1 LKGSKRET
9 IEKIP
14 KPLRHKT
21 YSSKRQPEFGKTR
34 VFAFLSK
41 KSYVVFCSTY
51 VEICSNIRTVFMIR
65 IATKL
70 SFSLVTA
77 GFIIFG
83 IYGVYHLRTER
94 VDLRRVVEHETRL
107 LGYSL
112 LDGRVA
118 RGNRTPT

>member
-1 LKGSKRET
+1 
-9 IEKIP
+9 
-14 KPLRHKT
+14 
-21 YSSKRQPEFGKTR
+21 
-34 VFAFLSK
+34 
-41 KSYVVFCSTY
+41 
-51 VEICSNIRTVFMIR
+51 MIR

-83 IYGVYHLRTER
+83 IYGIYHLRTER

-118 RGNRTPT
+118 RGNRTPTPSRNGT